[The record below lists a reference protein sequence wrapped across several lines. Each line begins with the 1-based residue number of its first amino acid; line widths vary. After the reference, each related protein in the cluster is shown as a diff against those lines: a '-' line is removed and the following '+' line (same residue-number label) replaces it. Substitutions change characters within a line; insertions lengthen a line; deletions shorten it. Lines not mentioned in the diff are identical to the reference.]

1 MGRSRNGKK
10 IVGYGSV
17 EIRTALETLGME
29 DIAVIGDL
37 WYEDPANGGQ
47 VYFLLKAKKGDAFPN
62 DWEETIARI
71 LEVD

>member
-1 MGRSRNGKK
+1 M
-10 IVGYGSV
+10 GYGSV

-47 VYFLLKAKKGDAFPN
+47 VYFLLKAKKGDMFPN